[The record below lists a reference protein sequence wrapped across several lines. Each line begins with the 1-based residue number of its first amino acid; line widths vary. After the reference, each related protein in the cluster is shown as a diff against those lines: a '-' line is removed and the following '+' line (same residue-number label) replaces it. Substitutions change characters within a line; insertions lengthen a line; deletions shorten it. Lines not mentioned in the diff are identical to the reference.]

1 MIRIFKTIDGKIHQV
16 EEASEGCW
24 LALTDPTATE
34 IFEVARKYHIE
45 VDDLR
50 APLDEEERSRIEVED
65 DYTLIIV
72 DTPILEERGEKDWYG
87 TIPLSIIVTDEIII
101 TVCLEDTSVLG
112 RFMDG
117 RVRNFYTY
125 MKTRFILQ
133 ILYKNASMFLHY
145 LRIIDKKS
153 EEVEEKLQESTKNKE
168 LIELLELEKSLET
181 MIRIFK
187 TIDGKIHQVE
197 EASEGC
203 WLALT
208 DPTATEIFEVARKY
222 HIEVDDLRAPL
233 DEEERSRIEVE
244 DDYTLIIVDTPI
256 LEERG
261 EKDWYGTIPLSIIVT
276 DEIIITVCLEDTSVL
291 GRFMDGRVR
300 NFYTYMKT
308 RFILQILYKNASMF
322 LHYLRII
329 DKKSE
334 EVEEKL
340 QESTKN
346 KELIELLELE
356 KSLVYFTTS
365 LRSNEMVL
373 EKLLKV
379 ERIKQYPDDTD
390 LLEDVIIENKQ
401 AIEMANVYSGILSG
415 MTEAF
420 ASIVSNN
427 LNIVMK
433 FLATVTIVMSIP
445 TMIFSAYGMNVNLKG
460 MPFASHPE
468 GFAIVII
475 LSLLLSLIVAFI
487 FSKKNL
493 F

>member
-1 MIRIFKTIDGKIHQV
+1 MVRIFKTIDGSIHQIQ
-16 EEASEGCW
+16 EAQDGCW
-24 LALTDPTATE
+24 IALTNPTATE
-34 IFEVARKYHIE
+34 IFEISEQFQIE

-65 DYTLIIV
+65 TYTLILV
-72 DTPILEERGEKDWYG
+72 DVPMIEERNDKDWYG
-87 TIPLSIIVTDEIII
+87 TIPLGIIVTDKMIF
-101 TVCLEDTSVLG
+101 TVCLEDTQVLT
-112 RFMDG
+112 RFMEG
-117 RVRNFYTY
+117 RVRNFFTY

-133 ILYKNASMFLHY
+133 ILYRNASMY
-145 LRIIDKKS
+145 LR
-153 EEVEEKLQESTKNKE
+153 
-168 LIELLELEKSLET
+168 
-181 MIRIFK
+181 
-187 TIDGKIHQVE
+187 
-197 EASEGC
+197 
-203 WLALT
+203 
-208 DPTATEIFEVARKY
+208 
-222 HIEVDDLRAPL
+222 
-233 DEEERSRIEVE
+233 
-244 DDYTLIIVDTPI
+244 
-256 LEERG
+256 
-261 EKDWYGTIPLSIIVT
+261 
-276 DEIIITVCLEDTSVL
+276 
-291 GRFMDGRVR
+291 
-300 NFYTYMKT
+300 
-308 RFILQILYKNASMF
+308 
-322 LHYLRII
+322 YLRII

-468 GFAIVII
+468 GFAIVIV
-475 LSLLLSLIVAFI
+475 LSLLLSLVVAFI